1 MRVQHFTH
9 KHTAAKAILA
19 LALAM
24 TGLGAVQAQDK
35 PMGCYRPKSEEVNGR
50 TVYARTPVVSSP
62 PLTSESSA
70 KPKFILTS
78 NYPFHGIGTINN
90 YIQLEG
96 TMRSADFP
104 EGRAIGW
111 AHMSTLVKVDPG
123 FCK

>member
-1 MRVQHFTH
+1 MRVQHSTH
-9 KHTAAKAILA
+9 KHTTAKALLA

-24 TGLGAVQAQDK
+24 TGLGAVHAQDK

-50 TVYARTPVVSSP
+50 TVYAGTPVVSSP

-78 NYPFHGIGTINN
+78 NYPFHGIGTLNN

-96 TMRSADFP
+96 TMRSLDFP
-104 EGRAIGW
+104 EGRVIGW
-111 AHMSTLVKVDPG
+111 AHMSALVKVDPG

>member
-1 MRVQHFTH
+1 MRVQHSTH
-9 KHTAAKAILA
+9 KHTPAKALLA

-35 PMGCYRPKSEEVNGR
+35 PMGCYRTKSEEINGR
-50 TVYARTPVVSSP
+50 TVYAGTPVVSSP
-62 PLTSESSA
+62 PLTSESSP